1 MDQTLKKITKFENS
15 NRNQNESQREKEN
28 KKKNQEN
35 SELGDNI
42 KKSNIDVTGIS
53 SKGEGRGD
61 R

>member
-1 MDQTLKKITKFENS
+1 MNH
-15 NRNQNESQREKEN
+15 REKKKT